1 MVLVTTF
8 AASDASIP
16 RGESNSGRNAITGA
30 VADRVGMGDA
40 APGGMKLSGHVRDDL
55 AKRKREPRFLWD
67 DPEHAE
73 PHEAWML
80 VMDAVGR
87 AAGYSG

>member
-8 AASDASIP
+8 AASDASTP

-40 APGGMKLSGHVRDDL
+40 APGGMKLSGQVRDDL
-55 AKRKREPRFLWD
+55 AKRKR
-67 DPEHAE
+67 
-73 PHEAWML
+73 
-80 VMDAVGR
+80 
-87 AAGYSG
+87 AALNLGEKRKYGAIYADLRW